1 MKYNFQ
7 VGDLFLSSF
16 PGQPQHTGM
25 IIKFNDK
32 LSYPYTIEWT
42 NCSSGHYK
50 QYEIVDF
57 LKHGS
62 ITYFPIVK

>member
-7 VGDLFLSSF
+7 VGDLFVSSF
-16 PGQPQHTGM
+16 PGQPTHTGM
-25 IIKFNDK
+25 IVKFNDK

-42 NCSSGHYK
+42 NGSSGHYK
-50 QYEIVDF
+50 KFEISDF